1 MTPAL
6 RVPGS
11 PGAALGRWSALLVLT
26 AALAAA
32 LSRVGVPAADLFA
45 GLVVATAMAL
55 LGRAPRVPA
64 RLSVAAQAVLGV
76 TIGALVQPSTLGRL
90 GGQWVA
96 VIAVSI
102 GTLAISMAAGA
113 VMGRR
118 RGISALTGMLALT
131 AGGASGLT
139 AISRELGGDDRVVA
153 VVQYLRVGIVTG
165 TLPLVVAMASAP
177 GPSRL
182 ASVSAPPSAS
192 ASASASA
199 AAGGSAAGVL
209 SLLVLLL
216 CALVGVRLGRLCRL
230 PAAAL
235 LGPLAVTMALAVL
248 GTEVD
253 VTSAPL
259 VVTAAA
265 AYAVIGWQA
274 GTRFTSE
281 SVRTVARSLP
291 VAGVLILAVIVLCAG
306 LGLILSRLTGVSPMD
321 GYLATTPGGIYAVL
335 AAAVSSGGDVTF
347 VAAVQIL
354 RVVVMLAVTPYLARW
369 LGRRFGGG
377 TVPPH

>member
-1 MTPAL
+1 M
-6 RVPGS
+6 S
-11 PGAALGRWSALLVLT
+11 PVSRILGGLGAPLGRWAALVALT
-26 AALAAA
+26 AALAGA
-32 LSRVGVPAADLFA
+32 LVLAGVPAAELFA

-55 LGRAPRVPA
+55 LGRAPRVPP
-64 RLSVAAQAVLGV
+64 RLSVAAQTVLGV

-96 VIAVSI
+96 VVAVSI
-102 GTLAISMAAGA
+102 GTLAVSMAAGA

-177 GPSRL
+177 GSST
-182 ASVSAPPSAS
+182 AAADVSASGHP
-192 ASASASA
+192 
-199 AAGGSAAGVL
+199 AAGAL
-209 SLLVLLL
+209 SLLALLL
-216 CALVGVRLGRLCRL
+216 CALVGVGLGRLCRL

-248 GTEVD
+248 GAGVD

-259 VVTAAA
+259 VVATAV

-274 GTRFTSE
+274 GTRFTPE

-291 VAGVLILAVIVLCAG
+291 TAAVLILAVIALCAG
-306 LGLILSRLTGVSPMD
+306 LGLLLSRLTGVSPMD

-335 AAAVSSGGDVTF
+335 AAAVGSGGDVTF

-377 TVPPH
+377 TVPPD

>member
-32 LSRVGVPAADLFA
+32 LSLVGVPAAQLFA
-45 GLVVATAMAL
+45 GLVVATALAL

-102 GTLAISMAAGA
+102 GTLAVSMAAGA

-153 VVQYLRVGIVTG
+153 VVQYLRVGLVTG

-182 ASVSAPPSAS
+182 ASPSAP
-192 ASASASA
+192 ASA
-199 AAGGSAAGVL
+199 AGSAAGSTAGAL
-209 SLLVLLL
+209 SLLVLVL
-216 CALVGVRLGRLCRL
+216 CAVVGVLLGRLCRL

-248 GTEVD
+248 GTELD

-259 VVTAAA
+259 VVAAAA

-291 VAGVLILAVIVLCAG
+291 VAGVLILAVIALCAG
-306 LGLILSRLTGVSPMD
+306 LGLVLSRLTGVSPMD

-377 TVPPH
+377 TARPH

>member
-1 MTPAL
+1 MTQVVL
-6 RVPGS
+6 LPGS
-11 PGAALGRWSALLVLT
+11 PGAAVRRWAGLLVLT
-26 AALAAA
+26 AVLAAA
-32 LSRVGVPAADLFA
+32 LSLVQVPAAELFA

-55 LGRAPRVPA
+55 LGRAPRVPP
-64 RLSVAAQAVLGV
+64 RVSVAAQAVLGV

-90 GGQWVA
+90 GGRWVA
-96 VIAVSI
+96 VVAVSV
-102 GTLAISMAAGA
+102 GTLAVSMAAGA

-118 RGISALTGMLALT
+118 RGISPLTGMLALT

-165 TLPLVVAMASAP
+165 TLPLVVALAAAP
-177 GPSRL
+177 GSPPL
-182 ASVSAPPSAS
+182 ADGAS
-192 ASASASA
+192 TSASA
-199 AAGGSAAGVL
+199 AASTSAASSSPAAEAL
-209 SLLVLLL
+209 SLLALLL
-216 CALVGVRLGRLCRL
+216 CALVGVHLGRLCRL

-248 GTEVD
+248 GTGVD

-259 VVTAAA
+259 VVTTAM
-265 AYAVIGWQA
+265 AYAAIGWQA
-274 GTRFTSE
+274 GARFTPE

-291 VAGVLILAVIVLCAG
+291 IAGVLILAVIALCAG
-306 LGLILSRLTGVSPMD
+306 LGLLLSRLTGVSPMD

-347 VAAVQIL
+347 VSAVQIL

-377 TVPPH
+377 MVPPD

>member
-1 MTPAL
+1 MTRVLP
-6 RVPGS
+6 VPGS
-11 PGAALGRWSALLVLT
+11 PGSPGVAVRRWAGLVVLT
-26 AALAAA
+26 AVLATA
-32 LSRVGVPAADLFA
+32 LSLVQVPAAELFA

-55 LGRAPRVPA
+55 LGRAPRVPP
-64 RLSVAAQAVLGV
+64 RVSVAAQAVLGV

-90 GGQWVA
+90 GGRWVA
-96 VIAVSI
+96 VVAVSV
-102 GTLAISMAAGA
+102 GTLAVSMTAGA

-118 RGISALTGMLALT
+118 RGISPLTGMLALT

-165 TLPLVVAMASAP
+165 TLPLVVALAAAP
-177 GPSRL
+177 GS
-182 ASVSAPPSAS
+182 PPVAAGAS
-192 ASASASA
+192 ASASSSASA
-199 AAGGSAAGVL
+199 ASSSLPAGAL
-209 SLLVLLL
+209 SLLALLL
-216 CALVGVRLGRLCRL
+216 CALVGVHLGRLCRL

-248 GTEVD
+248 GTGVD

-259 VVTAAA
+259 VVTTAV
-265 AYAVIGWQA
+265 AYAAIGWQA
-274 GTRFTSE
+274 GTRFTRE

-291 VAGVLILAVIVLCAG
+291 IAGVLILAVIAVCAG
-306 LGLILSRLTGVSPMD
+306 LGLLLSRLTGVSPMD

-347 VAAVQIL
+347 VSAVQIL

-377 TVPPH
+377 TVPPD

>member
-26 AALAAA
+26 ATLAAA
-32 LSRVGVPAADLFA
+32 LSLVGVPAAQLFA
-45 GLVVATAMAL
+45 GLVVATALAL

-102 GTLAISMAAGA
+102 GTLAVSMAAGA

-153 VVQYLRVGIVTG
+153 VVQYLRVGLVTG

-182 ASVSAPPSAS
+182 ASP
-192 ASASASA
+192 SASASA
-199 AAGGSAAGVL
+199 AASAAVGSTAGAL
-209 SLLVLLL
+209 SLLMLVL
-216 CALVGVRLGRLCRL
+216 CAVVGVLLGRLCRL

-259 VVTAAA
+259 VVAAAA

-291 VAGVLILAVIVLCAG
+291 VAGVLILAVIALCAG
-306 LGLILSRLTGVSPMD
+306 LGLVLSRLTGVSPMD

>member
-1 MTPAL
+1 MTPVL

-11 PGAALGRWSALLVLT
+11 PGAAVRRWAGLLVLT
-26 AALAAA
+26 AVLAAA
-32 LSRVGVPAADLFA
+32 LSRAQVPAAELFA

-55 LGRAPRVPA
+55 LGQAPRVPP

-96 VIAVSI
+96 VVAVSI
-102 GTLAISMAAGA
+102 GTLAVSMAAGA

-118 RGISALTGMLALT
+118 RGISPLTGMLALT

-165 TLPLVVAMASAP
+165 TLPLVVALAAAP
-177 GPSRL
+177 GP
-182 ASVSAPPSAS
+182 PPLTAS
-192 ASASASA
+192 ASASATPGGP
-199 AAGGSAAGVL
+199 AAGAL
-209 SLLVLLL
+209 SLLALLL
-216 CALVGVRLGRLCRL
+216 CALVGVHLGRLCRL

-248 GTEVD
+248 GADVD

-259 VVTAAA
+259 VVATAL

-274 GTRFTSE
+274 GTRFTPE

-291 VAGVLILAVIVLCAG
+291 VAGALILAVIAVCAG
-306 LGLILSRLTGVSPMD
+306 LGLLLSRLTGVSAMD

-347 VAAVQIL
+347 VSAVQIL

-369 LGRRFGGG
+369 LGRRFGGA
-377 TVPPH
+377 TAPPD

>member
-1 MTPAL
+1 
-6 RVPGS
+6 
-11 PGAALGRWSALLVLT
+11 
-26 AALAAA
+26 
-32 LSRVGVPAADLFA
+32 
-45 GLVVATAMAL
+45 
-55 LGRAPRVPA
+55 
-64 RLSVAAQAVLGV
+64 
-76 TIGALVQPSTLGRL
+76 
-90 GGQWVA
+90 
-96 VIAVSI
+96 
-102 GTLAISMAAGA
+102 
-113 VMGRR
+113 
-118 RGISALTGMLALT
+118 
-131 AGGASGLT
+131 
-139 AISRELGGDDRVVA
+139 VVA
-153 VVQYLRVGIVTG
+153 VVQYLRVGIVTS
-165 TLPLVVAMASAP
+165 TLPLVVALASAP
-177 GPSRL
+177 QSAL
-182 ASVSAPPSAS
+182 SDDAITSASTSPSAS
-192 ASASASA
+192 VAVAA

-209 SLLVLLL
+209 SLLALLL
-216 CALVGVRLGRLCRL
+216 CALIGVHLGRLCRL

>member
-1 MTPAL
+1 MTPARGVL
-6 RVPGS
+6 
-11 PGAALGRWSALLVLT
+11 LSAGGWRLLLLT
-26 AALAAA
+26 AVSAAA
-32 LSRVGVPAADLFA
+32 LSLLGAPAAELFA

-55 LGRAPRVPA
+55 LGQAPRVPA

-76 TIGALVQPSTLGRL
+76 TIGALVQPATLGRL

-96 VIAVSI
+96 VVAVSI
-102 GTLAISMAAGA
+102 GTLAVSMAAGA

-177 GPSRL
+177 G
-182 ASVSAPPSAS
+182 SAPVAAAALSAP
-192 ASASASA
+192 ASASA
-199 AAGGSAAGVL
+199 AAGGPAAGAL
-209 SLLVLLL
+209 GLLVLLL

-248 GTEVD
+248 GTGVD
-253 VTSAPL
+253 TTSGPL
-259 VVTAAA
+259 VVATAV

-274 GTRFTSE
+274 GTRFTPE

-291 VAGVLILAVIVLCAG
+291 IAAVLILAVIALCAG
-306 LGLILSRLTGVSPMD
+306 LGLLLSRLTGVSPMD

-369 LGRRFGGG
+369 LGRRFGGA
-377 TVPPH
+377 TAPPD

>member
-1 MTPAL
+1 MPADP
-6 RVPGS
+6 VPAG
-11 PGAALGRWSALLVLT
+11 PGAPGTPGASAGRWAGLVVAT
-26 AALAAA
+26 AVVAVA
-32 LSRVGVPAADLFA
+32 LSRVQVPAAELFA

-55 LGRAPRVPA
+55 LGRAPRVPG

-76 TIGALVQPSTLGRL
+76 TIGALVQPSTLGGL

-96 VIAVSI
+96 VVAVSV
-102 GTLAISMAAGA
+102 GTLAVSMAAGA

-118 RGISALTGMLALT
+118 RGISTLTGMLALT

-153 VVQYLRVGIVTG
+153 VVQYLRVGIVTAS
-165 TLPLVVAMASAP
+165 LPLVVA
-177 GPSRL
+177 L
-182 ASVSAPPSAS
+182 ASGPVAPPLAGSGAH
-192 ASASASA
+192 A
-199 AAGGSAAGVL
+199 AAGAVPLGGAR
-209 SLLVLLL
+209 SLLALLVCGL
-216 CALVGVRLGRLCRL
+216 AGERLGRLCRL

-235 LGPLAVTMALAVL
+235 LGPLIVTMALAVL
-248 GTEVD
+248 GPGVD

-259 VVTAAA
+259 VAATAV

-274 GTRFTSE
+274 GTRFTPE
-281 SVRTVARSLP
+281 SVRTVARALP
-291 VAGVLILAVIVLCAG
+291 VAALLIVSVIALCAG
-306 LGLILSRLTGVSPMD
+306 LGLLLSRLTGASPMD

-354 RVVVMLAVTPYLARW
+354 RVVLMLAVTPYLARW

-377 TVPPH
+377 TTPPT